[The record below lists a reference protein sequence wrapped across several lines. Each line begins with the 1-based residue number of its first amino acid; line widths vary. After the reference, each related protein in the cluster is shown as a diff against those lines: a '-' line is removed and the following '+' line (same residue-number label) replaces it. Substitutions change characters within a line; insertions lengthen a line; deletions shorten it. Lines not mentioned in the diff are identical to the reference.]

1 MILSNLT
8 IKNMCEGNRPGQ
20 GYYWEEGVHEMM
32 AERLGPILVMAS
44 FEASTLHKDALE
56 KVQDL

>member
-1 MILSNLT
+1 LT
-8 IKNMCEGNRPGQ
+8 IKNICEGNRPGQ

-32 AERLGPILVMAS
+32 AERLGPILVMPS

>member
-1 MILSNLT
+1 
-8 IKNMCEGNRPGQ
+8 MCEDNRPGQ
-20 GYYWEEGVHEMM
+20 GYYYWEEGVHELM
-32 AERLGPILVMAS
+32 AERLGPILVMPS

>member
-1 MILSNLT
+1 
-8 IKNMCEGNRPGQ
+8 MCEGNRPGQ

-32 AERLGPILVMAS
+32 AEKLGPILVMPS

-56 KVQDL
+56 KSSRFVENGRTHVKT